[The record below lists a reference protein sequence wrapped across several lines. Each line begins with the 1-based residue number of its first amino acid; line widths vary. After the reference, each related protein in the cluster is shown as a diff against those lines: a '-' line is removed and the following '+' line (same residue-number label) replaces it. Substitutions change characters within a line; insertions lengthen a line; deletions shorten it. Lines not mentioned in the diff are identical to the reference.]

1 MIIQVGK
8 YNVDNEG
15 FSYDKGKRYY
25 IFIFEEF
32 DKNDNPVGNRKVFYI
47 DSKTIPELKTEKE
60 IEEIMRYKNYS
71 KIKIEQKIFI
81 NLLTIKIIYI
91 ILISR

>member
-15 FSYDKGKRYY
+15 FAYDKEKRYY

-32 DKNDNPVGNRKVFYI
+32 DKNDKPVGNKKVFYI
-47 DSKTIPELKTEKE
+47 DSKIIPEFETEKE
-60 IEEIMRYKNYS
+60 IEEIMEYKNYS
-71 KIKIEQKIFI
+71 KIKIERKNFY
-81 NLLTIKIIYI
+81 KYI
-91 ILISR
+91 DN